1 VDTQAKADQLPP
13 VTDAHRHFNE
23 DVVDVN
29 KGLVSAYRRHHLE
42 QTGGRRPS
50 ALTFGQRPLA
60 DRF

>member
-1 VDTQAKADQLPP
+1 

-29 KGLVSAYRRHHLE
+29 KGLVSAYRRHHQE
-42 QTGGRRPS
+42 QKFVRQRALAVGGSSRFLP
-50 ALTFGQRPLA
+50 